1 MSDNMNS
8 GLLTTTMSPCSLT
21 ITDSPQFTT
30 IASGEL
36 VRRTASGKLTLP
48 GPDADIEINGVSLKH
63 TLLGIQQRLALLQP
77 NPELEAEWHQLR
89 ALGEQ
94 YRALE
99 AQLLQKQHT
108 WNTIKQ

>member
-1 MSDNMNS
+1 MSS
-8 GLLTTTMSPCSLT
+8 T
-21 ITDSPQFTT
+21 TDSTVSHVPVSPISISSQTGFTT
-30 IASGEL
+30 IAGGEL
-36 VRRTASGKLTLP
+36 MRRTASGKLTLP

-94 YRALE
+94 YRVLE
-99 AQLLQKQHT
+99 AELLKKQHT